1 MGQRLCQQHYREPV
15 SYTHLTY
22 LVSDTET
29 PRLSFNLIFAR
40 SDGYLGGVNLD
51 PDNYDEAFGLF
62 KFATY
67 IDAQLPYFYPN
78 DQGGLSQTYQY
89 DVWKANGQGYD
100 VVGSPYFAIAMDSS
114 ILDYWD
120 CLLYTSRCV

>member
-1 MGQRLCQQHYREPV
+1 M
-15 SYTHLTY
+15 
-22 LVSDTET
+22 
-29 PRLSFNLIFAR
+29 SFNLIFAR

-114 ILDYWD
+114 ILDYWEVY
-120 CLLYTSRCV
+120 LLSNAIPEDKDTKFFAESRSVQLDQYRCV